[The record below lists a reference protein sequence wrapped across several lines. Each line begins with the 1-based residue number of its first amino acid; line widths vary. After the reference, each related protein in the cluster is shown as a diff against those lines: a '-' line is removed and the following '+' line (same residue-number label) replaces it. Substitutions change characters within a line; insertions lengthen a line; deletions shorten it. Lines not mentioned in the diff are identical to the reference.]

1 MSDFSI
7 IMMHLSRLSEEL
19 ILWSSQEFKFI
30 ELDDLYSTG
39 SSIMP
44 QKKNPDGAELIR
56 GKTGRV
62 YGNLIS
68 LLTVMKGLPLAY
80 NKDMQ
85 EDKEGF
91 FDSVNTLS
99 MCLQIMDQ
107 MIATLK
113 IREDN
118 MKKAVKG
125 GFLNATE
132 VADYL
137 VNKNVA
143 FRDAH
148 GIVGQ
153 IVIYCEDNEKAIE
166 DLSLEELKCFSE
178 VFDEDI
184 YDFIDYENILNKGIK
199 KNLK

>member
-1 MSDFSI
+1 
-7 IMMHLSRLSEEL
+7 
-19 ILWSSQEFKFI
+19 
-30 ELDDLYSTG
+30 
-39 SSIMP
+39 MP

-62 YGNLIS
+62 YGNLMG
-68 LLTVMKGLPLAY
+68 LLTVMKGIPLAY

-91 FDSVNTLS
+91 FDSVKTIE
-99 MCLQIMDQ
+99 MCLQIMER
-107 MIATLK
+107 MISTLK
-113 IREDN
+113 LKEEN
-118 MKKAVKG
+118 MKKAVHG

-137 VNKNVA
+137 VNKNVP

-148 GIVGQ
+148 SIVGK
-153 IVIYCEDNEKAIE
+153 IVIYCEDNNKAIE
-166 DLSLEELKCFSE
+166 ELTLEELKKFSE
-178 VFDEDI
+178 AIDSDI
-184 YDFIDYENILNKGIK
+184 YSFIDYENILNKGIK